1 MDVKLTWTPGS
12 GATNQTVQYRL
23 QGSSTWTTYAVI
35 NNNTTSSTIVT
46 IPDGSYNF
54 RVINSCTGCLCPD
67 GSAPDQYGYCGQT
80 PTVAPTQNTT
90 TVPITRT
97 PSQAYGPSGTLIHT
111 NLSVTGPTTRLDITN
126 PFWIAANRFALD
138 PNFDALPA
146 AQKHQLQ
153 LENGPVNRLAI
164 WGRQD
169 DAFGNPQNNYT
180 GGNLPPFNTYIGF
193 NVCLNISTTKTYYIG
208 IAGDNYYRLS
218 LNGQVLLSDER
229 GLSDSFTYYHIYPLT
244 INAGVYLL
252 SLEGQNLGSNAGF
265 ACEIY
270 DLDNRGALSVVD
282 FLNQQTNY
290 NNLNIVFTTRG
301 ATQFTSN
308 IFTCPTGYTLRNA
321 SCTEAICVSNT
332 STACVNQNLS
342 SNTASVQNTCPP
354 PTVGVV
360 TLEESSIAH
369 P

>member
-46 IPDGSYNF
+46 IPDGNYNF

-67 GSAPDQYGYCGQT
+67 GSTPDSYGICGQT
-80 PTVAPTQNTT
+80 PTITASTNPTITE
-90 TVPITRT
+90 ITRT
-97 PSQAYGPSGTLIHT
+97 PSEAFGPSGTLIHS
-111 NLSVTGPTTRLDITN
+111 NLSITGPTTRLDITN
-126 PFWIAANRFALD
+126 PFWIAQLTTSI
-138 PNFDALPA
+138 PNWNSLTPM
-146 AQKHQLQ
+146 QQHQAQ

-164 WGRQD
+164 WGRQND
-169 DAFGNPQNNYT
+169 SSGVPFNNYT
-180 GGNLPPFNTYIGF
+180 MGNLGPFNTWIGF
-193 NVCLNISTTKTYYIG
+193 SVCISLPTTKTYYIG
-208 IAGDNYYRLS
+208 IAADNFYRFS
-218 LNGQVLLSDER
+218 LDGQVVLTDQR
-229 GLSDSFTYYHIYPLT
+229 GTSESFTYYHIYPLIIT
-244 INAGVYLL
+244 AGSHIINV
-252 SLEGQNLGSNAGF
+252 EGFNTGDNAGF

-270 DLDNRGALSVVD
+270 DLDNRGSLSVVD

-290 NNLNIVFTTRG
+290 TNFNIVFTTRG
-301 ATQFTSN
+301 ATQFTSDN
-308 IFTCPTGYTLRNA
+308 FTCPSGYTLLNP
-321 SCTEAICVSNT
+321 SCELPICIGTN
-332 STACVNQNLS
+332 STVCTNQNLS